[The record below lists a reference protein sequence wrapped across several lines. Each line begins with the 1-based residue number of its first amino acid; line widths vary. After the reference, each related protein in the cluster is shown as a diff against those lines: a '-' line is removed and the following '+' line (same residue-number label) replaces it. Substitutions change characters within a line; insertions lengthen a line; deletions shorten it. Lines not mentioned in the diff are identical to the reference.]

1 MDIIYLAAMAIFAG
15 LAAALARACAR
26 LAGVRS

>member
-1 MDIIYLAAMAIFAG
+1 MDFIYLAVMTSFAG

-26 LAGVRS
+26 LAGARP